1 MKKLP
6 WVDVLRR
13 CRGVQTET
21 LKDFVGSYTSLLIK
35 LRINDAVMS
44 EMYLAMSYALLER
57 LGEEGAK
64 MKREARECD
73 VCIECEVTV
82 VGDDLNFDS
91 EGNCYCPECYQS
103 VWGSYSVYKEEEE

>member
-1 MKKLP
+1 M
-6 WVDVLRR
+6 
-13 CRGVQTET
+13 QTEL
-21 LKDFVGSYTSLLIK
+21 LKAFVEIYINWLIK
-35 LRINDAVMS
+35 LKLNDDALMN
-44 EMYLAMSYALLER
+44 EMYMVMSYALLER

-103 VWGSYSVYKEEEE
+103 VWGSSSVYKEEEE